1 MVGEGARGGHFRGLM
16 HNKTPFLALLAFLA
30 TVAVAVAEGRW
41 FELRVSPTHPMTNYA
56 IPAGKVFSIM
66 SFDSPNGSAFFTA
79 VRPEGTI
86 SAAALSQEA
95 SEGSFIVGPGTVTL
109 NWSGQV
115 SPSIG
120 FHLLTCRE
128 FDADPKPTAPVVVRL
143 EASTN
148 LPGFGPAAA
157 LFRAVAD

>member
-1 MVGEGARGGHFRGLM
+1 MRQILRC
-16 HNKTPFLALLAFLA
+16 LASF
-30 TVAVAVAEGRW
+30 AVAAVALAEGRW
-41 FELRVSPTHPMTNYA
+41 FELRVSPSHPSTNYV

-66 SFDSPNGSAFFTA
+66 AYDAPAKSATFTA

-86 SAAALSQEA
+86 SAADISSDVQ
-95 SEGSFIVGPGTVTL
+95 SGNFIVGPGTITL
-109 NWSGQV
+109 NWTGQV
-115 SPSIG
+115 APNYG

-128 FDADPKPTAPVVVRL
+128 FDAEPRPVAPVVVRL

-148 LPGFGPAAA
+148 LPSFGPASA

>member
-1 MVGEGARGGHFRGLM
+1 MTAT
-16 HNKTPFLALLAFLA
+16 NALLASIF
-30 TVAVAVAEGRW
+30 TVAVSAVALAEGRW

-66 SFDSPNGSAFFTA
+66 SFDSPNGSASFTA

-95 SEGSFIVGPGTVTL
+95 SEASFFVGPGTVTL

-115 SPSIG
+115 NPAIG

-128 FDADPKPTAPVVVRL
+128 FDADPKPAAPVVVRL

-148 LPGFGPAAA
+148 LPSFGPAAA

>member
-1 MVGEGARGGHFRGLM
+1 M

-30 TVAVAVAEGRW
+30 TVAVALAEGRW

-66 SFDSPNGSAFFTA
+66 SFDSPNGSASFTA

-115 SPSIG
+115 NPAIG

-128 FDADPKPTAPVVVRL
+128 FDADPLPVAPVVVRL

-148 LPGFGPAAA
+148 LPSFGPASV
-157 LFRAVAD
+157 LFRAKSENP